1 MLLAHWRRIAPLNR
15 SSSRSSHGRDDD
27 NGDDGQEKGDHQVRK
42 NEEGGGRLGCRAGG
56 EGGGDIGFLP
66 IIGNQRLLL
75 DS

>member
-42 NEEGGGRLGCRAGG
+42 NEEGGG
-56 EGGGDIGFLP
+56 EGGWVAVLEVKGEETLVFFP
-66 IIGNQRLLL
+66 
-75 DS
+75 S